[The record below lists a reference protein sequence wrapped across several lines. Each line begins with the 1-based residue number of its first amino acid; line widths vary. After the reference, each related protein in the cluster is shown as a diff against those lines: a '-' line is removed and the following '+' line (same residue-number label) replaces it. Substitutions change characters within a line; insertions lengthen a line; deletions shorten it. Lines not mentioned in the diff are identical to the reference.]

1 MLKTIIAFYYL
12 FYGITK
18 LIIGFSLMSLPL
30 DYIKKIPILK
40 IFIIIAS
47 DKTLAGHFYEYILM
61 LFGVYTIIMGLSY
74 LHILPVSIRHII
86 ETKTFQ
92 YPVYI
97 IFGLILIIFY
107 SLVSYTNLPIE
118 HSHKE
123 DDLFHYKLIGIGG
136 GISFL
141 LIPIIIEL
149 FIIVIPGFRCLPYE
163 NKSMI
168 ILGGS
173 IFIIIIIGFIWTI
186 FDKYDLI
193 IQSTKQGL
201 RLTKKGYTPF

>member
-1 MLKTIIAFYYL
+1 
-12 FYGITK
+12 
-18 LIIGFSLMSLPL
+18 
-30 DYIKKIPILK
+30 
-40 IFIIIAS
+40 
-47 DKTLAGHFYEYILM
+47 
-61 LFGVYTIIMGLSY
+61 MGLSY
-74 LHILPVSIRHII
+74 LHILPVSIRHLI

-97 IFGLILIIFY
+97 IFGIILIIFY
-107 SLVSYTNLPIE
+107 SLVRYTKLQIE

-173 IFIIIIIGFIWTI
+173 IFIIIIIGFILTI

-201 RLTKKGYTPF
+201 RLTKKGYTPFKIIIFLLNYRLYLLNNSICILIWFWW

>member
-1 MLKTIIAFYYL
+1 MA
-12 FYGITK
+12 
-18 LIIGFSLMSLPL
+18 LPL
-30 DYIKKIPILK
+30 DYIKKIHILNY
-40 IFIIIAS
+40 FIIIAT

-74 LHILPVSIRHII
+74 LHILPQSIRNII

-97 IFGLILIIFY
+97 IIGLILIIFY
-107 SLVSYTNLPIE
+107 SLVSYTNLPID

-123 DDLFHYKLIGIGG
+123 EDLFHYKLIGIGG

-149 FIIVIPGFRCLPYE
+149 FIIMIPGFRSLPYE
-163 NKSMI
+163 EKSMI

-173 IFIIIIIGFIWTI
+173 IFIIILSGFIWAI
-186 FDKYDLI
+186 FDTYKLT

-201 RLTKKGYTPF
+201 RLTKQGYTAF

>member
-1 MLKTIIAFYYL
+1 MLRHIIAFYYL

-18 LIIGFSLMSLPL
+18 IIIGLSLMSLPL
-30 DYIKKIPILK
+30 DYIKKIPILNY
-40 IFIIIAS
+40 FIIIAS

-61 LFGVYTIIMGLSY
+61 LFGVYTIIMGFSY
-74 LHILPVSIRHII
+74 LHILPVSVRHIV

-107 SLVSYTNLPIE
+107 TLVSYTNLPID
-118 HSHKE
+118 HSDKE
-123 DDLFHYKLIGIGG
+123 EDLFHYKLIGIGG

-149 FIIVIPGFRCLPYE
+149 FIILIPSFRSLQYE
-163 NKSMI
+163 EKSMI

-173 IFIIIIIGFIWTI
+173 IFIIIIIGFIWSI
-186 FDKYDLI
+186 FQKYNLT
-193 IQSTKQGL
+193 IQSTKQGI
-201 RLTKKGYTPF
+201 RLTKKGYTAF